1 MSRMET
7 ATLKRHDLLDLTDG
21 AREAI
26 LEELTGAGTAAAAH
40 RDRYARILLP
50 EQAGARIPGIVR
62 REEGSAGRD
71 RIPVGFS
78 SPLAG
83 REGRL
88 RIAAF
93 VHPDQVVRI
102 TSPFELLSAAAISV
116 RTPCMQA
123 LEIAGNHAR
132 PLGLA
137 LGVWGSAALE
147 LYTGLPC
154 THRDSDLDLLVR
166 PACREVLSRFLT
178 EIGTIEQQLGL
189 RIDVELAMKDGYGV
203 QLKELFGQGRTIL
216 GKSLANV
223 ALLCREQILAELPQ
237 EPFPQPS
244 EGGIR
249 RAYG

>member
-1 MSRMET
+1 MET
-7 ATLKRHDLLDLTDG
+7 VALKRHDLLDLTDG
-21 AREAI
+21 ARKAI
-26 LEELTGAGTAAAAH
+26 LEELAGAGTADAAH
-40 RDRYARILLP
+40 RDRYARVLLS

-62 REEGSAGRD
+62 REEGPAGRD

-78 SPLAG
+78 APLAG

-93 VHPDQVVRI
+93 VHSDQVVRI

-116 RTPCMQA
+116 RNPCMRA

-132 PLGLA
+132 ALDLA

-166 PACREVLSRFLT
+166 PACGEALSRFLT
-178 EIGTIEQQLGL
+178 EIGAIEQRLGL
-189 RIDVELAMKDGYGV
+189 RIDVELDLTDGYGV

-216 GKSLANV
+216 GKSLADV
-223 ALLCREQILAELPQ
+223 TLLSREQVLAELPQ
-237 EPFPQPS
+237 KPFPQPS
-244 EGGIR
+244 AGRIR
-249 RAYG
+249 RSHG